1 MTLAWIDP
9 VGGLAGD
16 MLVAALLDAGAPEE
30 AVLAE
35 VRALGLDGW
44 TARTEKVWRG
54 PFHATRFVVELA
66 AVPGAPDH
74 GHGHAHG
81 ASSSDHGHSHGHSH
95 GHGHAG
101 DEHGH
106 DHTAHDHGHDHSSAA
121 HAHDHAYVAAPD
133 HPLVTSATDAPWR
146 ARSRRWVD
154 IRNLLEA
161 SALRPRVK
169 ARAIQAFARL
179 AEAEGRVH
187 GMPAEAVT
195 FHEVGAVDSIVDMV
209 AVCAALECLG
219 VDELA
224 VGPIPL
230 GQGHTLGEHGWIPLP
245 APATVE
251 CLLGLSVY
259 GRDVRGETVTPTGA
273 ALVGALATSGP
284 IPPMRITRSG
294 VGAGTWDPAS
304 HPNVVRIVLGEGLA
318 GAPTEVVELRAEVD
332 SLHPEL
338 VPPLIEALLAAG
350 ALDAYT
356 APIHMK
362 KGRPGFLLTAICAP
376 GHRVAVGDALLRHG
390 RTLGYRWSPAAREVL
405 ARRVHRVSTAWGEV
419 GMKVGEREGHVL
431 HAAPEY
437 EECARI
443 AREHGVPVADVIAA
457 AFAAWSTRA
466 S

>member
-30 AVLAE
+30 EVLVE

-66 AVPGAPDH
+66 AAPDAGDH
-74 GHGHAHG
+74 GHGHHH
-81 ASSSDHGHSHGHSH
+81 ASG
-95 GHGHAG
+95 
-101 DEHGH
+101 
-106 DHTAHDHGHDHSSAA
+106 AHDHGHDHAHGGAA
-121 HAHDHAYVAAPD
+121 RGHDHGHDHAPATHTHDHAHGAAPD
-133 HPLVTSATDAPWR
+133 APPATSAADAPWR

-154 IRNLLEA
+154 IRALLET

-169 ARAIQAFARL
+169 SRAIQAFARL

-219 VDELA
+219 IDELT

-273 ALVGALATSGP
+273 ALVGALAASGP
-284 IPPMRITRSG
+284 IPPMRITKSG

-304 HPNVVRIVLGEGLA
+304 HPNVVRIVLGEGVA

-419 GMKVGEREGHVL
+419 GMKVGERDGEVL

-437 EECARI
+437 EECART
-443 AREHGVPVADVIAA
+443 AREHGVPVADVIAS
-457 AFAAWSTRA
+457 AFAAWSIRP